1 MKKKIAIIVTAPI
14 AVKIHLFD
22 LVESLKE
29 DYSVFIMTN
38 LSKVNDEFLNYL
50 PRDLTLIDTKMERE
64 INLFKDLRSLF
75 ILILN
80 LKKNNIELSFS
91 LTPKAGLLASL
102 ASFVSLIPVRIHVFT
117 GQVWLTKSGL
127 RRFILKGLDRL
138 IYSLSTKVLIDSTSQ
153 RDFLLENNIVKEKKS
168 LVLGSGSFCGVDT
181 LRFIPS
187 DEHRISMRKKYNLS
201 PDQIVYLFVG
211 RLKKDK
217 GVFELIES
225 FSHLRSVHK
234 NINLWLLGPDE
245 ENIKNQILS
254 NKMSKEGIEFI
265 PFSPNPELFMNA
277 ADIFCLPS
285 YREGFGT
292 VIIESASCG
301 IPAIGTR
308 IYGLKDAIEDGITGL
323 LVGVKEIE
331 SLKHAMERL
340 LQDHVMR
347 KKMGETARMRAKEE
361 FDQRKVIK
369 RILEFLDS
377 EYKKVAD

>member
-1 MKKKIAIIVTAPI
+1 
-14 AVKIHLFD
+14 
-22 LVESLKE
+22 
-29 DYSVFIMTN
+29 
-38 LSKVNDEFLNYL
+38 
-50 PRDLTLIDTKMERE
+50 
-64 INLFKDLRSLF
+64 
-75 ILILN
+75 
-80 LKKNNIELSFS
+80 
-91 LTPKAGLLASL
+91 
-102 ASFVSLIPVRIHVFT
+102 
-117 GQVWLTKSGL
+117 
-127 RRFILKGLDRL
+127 
-138 IYSLSTKVLIDSTSQ
+138 
-153 RDFLLENNIVKEKKS
+153 
-168 LVLGSGSFCGVDT
+168 
-181 LRFIPS
+181 
-187 DEHRISMRKKYNLS
+187 
-201 PDQIVYLFVG
+201 
-211 RLKKDK
+211 
-217 GVFELIES
+217 
-225 FSHLRSVHK
+225 
-234 NINLWLLGPDE
+234 
-245 ENIKNQILS
+245 
-254 NKMSKEGIEFI
+254 MSKEGIEFI

>member
-22 LVESLKE
+22 LIESLKE

-102 ASFVSLIPVRIHVFT
+102 ASFVSFIPVRIHVFT

-340 LQDHVMR
+340 LQDHEMR

>member
-1 MKKKIAIIVTAPI
+1 LKKKIAIIVTAPI

-22 LVESLKE
+22 LIESLKE

-102 ASFVSLIPVRIHVFT
+102 ASFVSFIPVRIHVFT

>member
-80 LKKNNIELSFS
+80 LKKKNIELSFS

-201 PDQIVYLFVG
+201 PNQIVYLFVG

-225 FSHLRSVHK
+225 FSHLRAVHN

-254 NKMSKEGIEFI
+254 DKMSKEGIEFI

>member
-1 MKKKIAIIVTAPI
+1 M
-14 AVKIHLFD
+14 
-22 LVESLKE
+22 
-29 DYSVFIMTN
+29 
-38 LSKVNDEFLNYL
+38 
-50 PRDLTLIDTKMERE
+50 
-64 INLFKDLRSLF
+64 
-75 ILILN
+75 
-80 LKKNNIELSFS
+80 
-91 LTPKAGLLASL
+91 ASL
-102 ASFVSLIPVRIHVFT
+102 ASSVSFIPVRIHVFT

-153 RDFLLENNIVKEKKS
+153 RDFLLKNNIVKEKKS

-254 NKMSKEGIEFI
+254 DKVSKEGIEFI

-340 LQDHVMR
+340 LQDHEMR

-361 FDQRKVIK
+361 FDQRKVIN

>member
-22 LVESLKE
+22 LIESLKE

-80 LKKNNIELSFS
+80 LKKKNIELSFS

-138 IYSLSTKVLIDSTSQ
+138 IYSLCTKVLIDSTSQ

-323 LVGVKEIE
+323 LVGVKDIE

-340 LQDHVMR
+340 LQDHEMR

>member
-50 PRDLTLIDTKMERE
+50 PRDVTLIDTKMERE

-80 LKKNNIELSFS
+80 LKKKNIELSFS

-138 IYSLSTKVLIDSTSQ
+138 IYSLCTKVLIDSTSQ

-225 FSHLRSVHK
+225 FSHLRAVHK

-254 NKMSKEGIEFI
+254 DKMSKEGIEFI

-340 LQDHVMR
+340 LQDHEMR

>member
-80 LKKNNIELSFS
+80 LKKKNIELSFS

-340 LQDHVMR
+340 LQDHEMR

>member
-50 PRDLTLIDTKMERE
+50 PRDVTLIDTKMERE

-80 LKKNNIELSFS
+80 LKKKNIELSFS

-138 IYSLSTKVLIDSTSQ
+138 IYSLCTKVLIDSTSQ

-225 FSHLRSVHK
+225 FSHLRAVHN

-254 NKMSKEGIEFI
+254 DKMSKEGIEFI

-340 LQDHVMR
+340 LQDHEMR
-347 KKMGETARMRAKEE
+347 KKMGEMARMRAKEE

>member
-50 PRDLTLIDTKMERE
+50 PRDVTLIDTKMERE

-80 LKKNNIELSFS
+80 LKKKNIELSFS

-225 FSHLRSVHK
+225 FSHLRAVHN

-254 NKMSKEGIEFI
+254 DKMSKEGIEFI

-340 LQDHVMR
+340 LQDHEMR

>member
-50 PRDLTLIDTKMERE
+50 PRDVTLIDTKMERE

-80 LKKNNIELSFS
+80 LKKKNIELSFS
-91 LTPKAGLLASL
+91 LTPKAGLLASF

-225 FSHLRSVHK
+225 FSHLRAVHK

-254 NKMSKEGIEFI
+254 DKMSKEGIEFI

-340 LQDHVMR
+340 LQDHEMR

>member
-80 LKKNNIELSFS
+80 LKKKNIELSFS

-138 IYSLSTKVLIDSTSQ
+138 IYSLCTKVLIDSTSQ

-225 FSHLRSVHK
+225 FSHLRAVHN

-254 NKMSKEGIEFI
+254 DKMSKEGIEFI

-340 LQDHVMR
+340 LQDHEMR
-347 KKMGETARMRAKEE
+347 KKMGEMARMRAKEE

>member
-50 PRDLTLIDTKMERE
+50 PRDVTLIDTKMERE

-80 LKKNNIELSFS
+80 LKKKNIELSFS

-225 FSHLRSVHK
+225 FSHLRAVHK

-254 NKMSKEGIEFI
+254 DKMSKEGIEFI

-340 LQDHVMR
+340 LQDHEMR
-347 KKMGETARMRAKEE
+347 KKMGETARIRAKEE

-377 EYKKVAD
+377 EYKKVAY

>member
-22 LVESLKE
+22 LIESLKE

-102 ASFVSLIPVRIHVFT
+102 ASFVSFIPVRIHVFT

>member
-50 PRDLTLIDTKMERE
+50 PRDVTLIDTKMERE

-80 LKKNNIELSFS
+80 LKKKNIELSFS

-225 FSHLRSVHK
+225 FSHLRAVHK

-254 NKMSKEGIEFI
+254 DKMSKEGIEFI

-340 LQDHVMR
+340 LQDHEMR
-347 KKMGETARMRAKEE
+347 KKMGETARIRAKEE

>member
-102 ASFVSLIPVRIHVFT
+102 ASFVSFIPVRIHVFT

>member
-102 ASFVSLIPVRIHVFT
+102 ASFVSFIPVRIHVFT

-254 NKMSKEGIEFI
+254 DKMSKEGIEFI